1 MKGYWV
7 CVYEKIL
14 NEKKLNEYAAKA
26 KPAVE
31 KYSGKFLTRGGKNRI
46 NEGNNS
52 PRTVVVEFINYD
64 KAIECYDSPE
74 YQEAF
79 NILKGYVNRQHQIV
93 EGA

>member
-14 NEKKLNEYAAKA
+14 NEEKLNEYALKA

-31 KYSGKFLTRGGKNRI
+31 KYSGKFLTRGGKSTI
-46 NEGNNS
+46 NEGNRS
-52 PRTVVVEFINYD
+52 PRTVVVEFLDYD

-79 NILKGYVNRQHQIV
+79 NILKGHVIRQHQIV